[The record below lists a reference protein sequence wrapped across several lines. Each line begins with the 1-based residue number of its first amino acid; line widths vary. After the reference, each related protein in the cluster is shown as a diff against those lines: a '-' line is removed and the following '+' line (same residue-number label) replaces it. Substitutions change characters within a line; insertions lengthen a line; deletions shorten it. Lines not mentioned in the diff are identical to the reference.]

1 MKTLKRLLKA
11 DALILGGLAIYSG
24 IIQAGSNSNS
34 FPPDPSSSGFVFDVT
49 DGDTVKVSSNG
60 EDFRVR
66 LAQIDAPERN
76 QPHGSQATQA
86 LEALVLM
93 RQVELTVTDVD
104 RYGRLVATIYIDGV
118 DVNRALVAEGHAWVY
133 RQYMTDETLLDDESK
148 AREARMGLWA
158 DSNAVAP
165 WDWRRG
171 VRVSSAAVTSK
182 ARSNNRNNA
191 TCGSKRYCGEMSSC
205 EEAMYFLDSCGL
217 SRLDGDG
224 DGIPCESLCR

>member
-1 MKTLKRLLKA
+1 M
-11 DALILGGLAIYSG
+11 
-24 IIQAGSNSNS
+24 
-34 FPPDPSSSGFVFDVT
+34 
-49 DGDTVKVSSNG
+49 
-60 EDFRVR
+60 
-66 LAQIDAPERN
+66 
-76 QPHGSQATQA
+76 
-86 LEALVLM
+86 
-93 RQVELTVTDVD
+93 
-104 RYGRLVATIYIDGV
+104 
-118 DVNRALVAEGHAWVY
+118 AEGHAWVY

-205 EEAMYFLDSCGL
+205 EEAMYFLDSGGL